1 MIDKM
6 TERDYLRFSEL
17 IKERIGNYH
26 GKIALVGVGYGG
38 ENFFEEKLARPFEEI
53 GVDYSYCKIHQSD
66 VDHKGYRPSSIFTK
80 IEPSI
85 EKAILVERTART
97 GDSLLSAV
105 VHFLKKIRDENLN
118 LSDIYTLVA
127 EDFVDLGH
135 FQVTGTDKYGKRGGR
150 YIFKKILK
158 ERLPEHYDELE
169 SSEGDD
175 FLKISNIPHLRFD
188 LEYEISEGRRLAAK
202 AAIVALT
209 SGLFFGGGK
218 KDE

>member
-1 MIDKM
+1 MIDRM

-17 IKERIGNYH
+17 MKERIGNYH
-26 GKIALVGVGYGG
+26 GKIAILGVGYGG
-38 ENFFEEKLARPFEEI
+38 ENFFEKIARPFEDI
-53 GVDYSYCKIHQSD
+53 GIDYSYYRIHQSD
-66 VDHKGYRPSSIFTK
+66 VDHKGYRPSSIFMK
-80 IEPSI
+80 MDPSI

-135 FQVTGTDKYGKRGGR
+135 FQVIGTDKYGKRGGR